1 MLYWALS
8 AFVQV
13 RCKTFIRRLLDERLD
28 YLLKKDRKTDLGS
41 NAQELIFLTI
51 VSAMTQAFAYIQKII
66 PE

>member
-13 RCKTFIRRLLDERLD
+13 RCKKFVRRLLDERLD
-28 YLLKKDRKTDLGS
+28 YLLKKDRKIDLGE

-51 VSAMTQAFAYIQKII
+51 VSALTQAFAYLQKIV